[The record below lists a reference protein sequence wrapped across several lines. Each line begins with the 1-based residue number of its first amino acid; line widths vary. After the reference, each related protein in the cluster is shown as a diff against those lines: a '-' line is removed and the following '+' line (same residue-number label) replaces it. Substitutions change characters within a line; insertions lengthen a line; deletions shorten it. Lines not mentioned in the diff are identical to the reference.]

1 MTLSDARA
9 FHAAGQ
15 FDEGS
20 MGPKIQAMSQ
30 YLEQGGQRGLITNPE
45 KLELALQ
52 GKSGT
57 VFEN

>member
-15 FDEGS
+15 FDEGR